1 MTKTT
6 ALVLAMTASVFG
18 LTAGAFVTAIN
29 DPLPHQV
36 L

>member
-6 ALVLAMTASVFG
+6 DPVFAMTASLFG
-18 LTAGAFVTAIN
+18 LTAGVFVTAIN